1 MHMVV
6 SVVETE
12 QAERHTWMSL
22 CMRTLEIRIP
32 AAWGPVPA
40 TVGNYFGR
48 WSDCYSGTGIAC
60 AGLEEGKVGI
70 RVFAT
75 NMDDEGQFPK
85 KKVSDAKESMLSI
98 HRLDSERSLTA
109 GDERAR
115 ARRLWSNTRRS
126 DCEARPTSRKTL
138 N

>member
-1 MHMVV
+1 MHITNLNVLRRSLTYGLLTLSFSEECAEMI
-6 SVVETE
+6 SVV
-12 QAERHTWMSL
+12 WDGS
-22 CMRTLEIRIP
+22 C
-32 AAWGPVPA
+32 
-40 TVGNYFGR
+40 
-48 WSDCYSGTGIAC
+48 
-60 AGLEEGKVGI
+60 LEEGKVGI

-85 KKVSDAKESMLSI
+85 KKVSDAKESMLSS